1 MFSMWMLHDELAGS
15 IIYSSLDTASKPRC
29 LKGAL
34 PCIDSNEIT
43 SEYVYVLDARAG
55 DNIQIPSTC
64 VYLVIVGDHYK
75 CDEQSSC
82 QYIALDIDVSYAEAL
97 TLVLKAFARF
107 NEWYLALQ
115 RELNGKQDLNRICE
129 IGNILLANP
138 LYIFSSDHSIIA
150 GFSSGYDILINDF
163 CEKVGPYYIPTPE
176 LMNTLTS
183 EHQFQW
189 TFKAYEA
196 TLYHSAVIGFDIMYV
211 NLGSGERFEGRL
223 TVSSLVRPFKESD
236 FQIAEII
243 AEVVRIAWRRSSLRY
258 DDLSQVFR
266 VFLASVLEG
275 EAVESKQTRDS
286 LRLWRWERFGR
297 YVCIFVMLSEQDL
310 KTSTDAFICS
320 SLELALPHSCALR
333 FRDCIACVV
342 PLTNDWS
349 KEDIRDALRGN
360 LKELV
365 THVGISTTFADILE
379 ADQFFYE
386 AAEAVVIGVEQD
398 PMRWDYPFQEYAIL
412 HYHRFGTSRL
422 SAVHYCDDDVRRLLA
437 YRGKSIDYYQTLKTY
452 LEHNM
457 NLLHTS
463 EALYIHRTTLFKH
476 LAKIRSMI
484 EADLDDA
491 RQRKRMQFSFML
503 LENSEHFD
511 TGVS

>member
-15 IIYSSLDTASKPRC
+15 IVHSSLGRASKARC

-34 PCIDSNEIT
+34 PCLDINET
-43 SEYVYVLDARAG
+43 SFEYVYVIDAQAG
-55 DNIQIPSTC
+55 ENIQIPSTYA
-64 VYLVIVGDHYK
+64 YLVIVGDHFR
-75 CDEQSSC
+75 CDEQSDC
-82 QYIALDIDVSYAEAL
+82 QYIVLNGEIGYTEAL
-97 TLVLKAFARF
+97 VLVLKAFARF
-107 NEWYLALQ
+107 NEWYMALQ
-115 RELNGKQDLNRICE
+115 RELNDKQDLNRICK

-150 GFSSGYDILINDF
+150 GFSPGYDVLINDF
-163 CEKVGPYYIPTPE
+163 CEKIGPYYIPTPE

-183 EHQFQW
+183 EQQFQQ

-196 TLYHSAVIGFDIMYV
+196 TLYHSDVIGFDIMYV
-211 NLGSGERFEGRL
+211 NLGSSERFEGRL
-223 TVSSLVRPFKESD
+223 TVSSLVRPFEEGD

-243 AEVVRIAWRRSSLRY
+243 TEVVRIAWRRSSLRY
-258 DDLSQVFR
+258 DELSQVFR

-275 EAVESKQTRDS
+275 DAAESKQTRDS
-286 LRLWRWERFGR
+286 LRLWRWERLGR
-297 YVCIFVMLSEQDL
+297 FVCIYVMLSEQDL

-320 SLELALPHSCALR
+320 SLELALPRSCALR
-333 FRDCIACVV
+333 FRNCIACVA
-342 PLTNDWS
+342 PLTDDWS
-349 KEDIRDALRGN
+349 KEDILDTLRDN
-360 LKELV
+360 LEELV
-365 THVGISTTFADILE
+365 SHIGISSTFEDILE
-379 ADQFFYE
+379 ADQYFNE

-437 YRGKSIDYYQTLKTY
+437 YRGKSIDYYQTLKIY

-457 NLLHTS
+457 NLLQTS
-463 EALYIHRTTLFKH
+463 EALYIHRTTLFKR
-476 LAKIRSMI
+476 LTKIRSMI

-503 LENSEHFD
+503 LENSEHFS
-511 TGVS
+511 VE